1 MKGSIISDS
10 LLRREIGKI
19 GVATI
24 AMNGV
29 IGSGIF
35 ALPAAAI
42 VLTGYF
48 SPWIFVLCGV
58 LILSVA
64 LTLARAASF
73 FEITGGPI
81 VYTTHAFGKFVGFQ
95 TGLFIYVSRVAAIG
109 ASANLIVSH
118 AAALWSPLES
128 GVARAVAIAAYVSLA
143 TILNAVGV
151 RAGLAAVY
159 LLSVLKLLPLLLL
172 ILVGFPSIEWGT
184 VAGAPLPAP
193 GALGQTMLIM
203 MYAFIGFEF
212 SLVNAG
218 ETRNAK
224 AEIPKTLVGTV
235 LGIALGYTL
244 IQLVAVSVAPDLGQT
259 ETPLLEVARRLMG
272 PWGALL
278 LGLGVVFS
286 TSASSLTSLLTAP
299 RVTFALARDGSLPA
313 WFGNVNERSGAPVN
327 SIVFCGILSAAI
339 ALSHGFLWLV
349 TMSTLAR
356 MLTYALCIAA
366 VPGIERTMPSHPGQF
381 RLPGGLAIPAVAL
394 ALSLW
399 LISHSTVDSWLI
411 VGALFIAGTII
422 FWFTGRTKRN
432 LGNQSSSSVQP

>member
-1 MKGSIISDS
+1 MKRSIISDS
-10 LLRREIGKI
+10 LLRREIGRI

-42 VLTGYF
+42 AQTGYF
-48 SPWIFVLCGV
+48 SPWVFVLCAV
-58 LILSVA
+58 LILSIA
-64 LTLARAASF
+64 LTLARAAGF
-73 FEITGGPI
+73 FEITGGPV
-81 VYTTHAFGKFVGFQ
+81 VYTTQAFGRFVGFQ

-118 AAALWSPLES
+118 AAAVWSPLES
-128 GVARAVAIAAYVSLA
+128 GVARVAAITAYISLA

-159 LLSVLKLLPLLLL
+159 VLSVLKLLPLFLL
-172 ILVGFPSIEWGT
+172 ILVGFPSIEWGLA
-184 VAGAPLPAP
+184 AGAPLPAS

-218 ETRNAK
+218 ETRNAR

-235 LGIALGYTL
+235 VGIAFCYTL
-244 IQLVAVSVAPDLGQT
+244 IQLVAVSVAPDLG
-259 ETPLLEVARRLMG
+259 ESDTPLVEVARRLMG
-272 PWGALL
+272 PWGALI

-286 TSASSLTSLLTAP
+286 TSGSSLTSLLTAP
-299 RVTFALARDGSLPA
+299 RVTFALSRDGSLPA
-313 WFGNVNERSGAPVN
+313 WFGSVNERSGAPVN
-327 SIVFCGILSAAI
+327 SIVFCGILSIAI

-349 TMSTLAR
+349 TISTLTR
-356 MLTYALCIAA
+356 MVTYALCIAS
-366 VPGIERTMPSHPGQF
+366 VPIIERTMPSQQDQF
-381 RLPGGLAIPAVAL
+381 KLPGRLAIPAIGFVL
-394 ALSLW
+394 TIW
-399 LISHSTVDSWLI
+399 LISHSTAGNWMI
-411 VGALFIAGTII
+411 VGALFAAGTLV
-422 FWFTGRTKRN
+422 FWLSTRN
-432 LGNQSSSSVQP
+432 KANL

>member
-1 MKGSIISDS
+1 MKRSIISDS

-42 VLTGYF
+42 VQTGYF

-128 GVARAVAIAAYVSLA
+128 GVARAVAITVYIALA

-151 RAGLAAVY
+151 CAGLAAVY
-159 LLSVLKLLPLLLL
+159 VLSVLKLLPLFLL
-172 ILVGFPSIEWGT
+172 ILIGFPAIEWG
-184 VAGAPLPAP
+184 AAANAPLPGS
-193 GALGQTMLIM
+193 GALGQTMLVV

-235 LGIALGYTL
+235 LGIALCYTL
-244 IQLVAVSVAPDLGQT
+244 IQLVAVSVAPDLGET
-259 ETPLLEVARRLMG
+259 DTPLVEVARRLVG
-272 PWGALL
+272 PWGALM

-286 TSASSLTSLLTAP
+286 TSGSSLTSLLTAP

-313 WFGNVNERSGAPVN
+313 WFGKVNERNGAPVN
-327 SIVFCGILSAAI
+327 SIVFCGILSTAI
-339 ALSHGFLWLV
+339 ALSQHFLWLV
-349 TMSTLAR
+349 TMSTLVR
-356 MLTYALCIAA
+356 MLTYALCIAS
-366 VPGIERTMPSHPGQF
+366 VPIIERTLPSRQDQF
-381 RLPGGLAIPAVAL
+381 KLPGGLAIPAVGFVL
-394 ALSLW
+394 TLW
-399 LISHSTVDSWLI
+399 LMSHSTADIWMI
-411 VGALFIAGTII
+411 VGALFAVGTLV
-422 FWFTGRTKRN
+422 FWLSTRTQ
-432 LGNQSSSSVQP
+432 QSELKDRPLS

>member
-1 MKGSIISDS
+1 MKRAIISDS
-10 LLRREIGKI
+10 LLRREIGRI

-42 VLTGYF
+42 VQTGYF

-118 AAALWSPLES
+118 AASLWSPFEA
-128 GVARAVAIAAYVSLA
+128 GPARALAIVAYVSLA
-143 TILNAVGV
+143 TIFNAVGV
-151 RAGLAAVY
+151 RTGLAAVY
-159 LLSVLKLLPLLLL
+159 VLSILKLLPLFLL
-172 ILVGFPSIEWGT
+172 ILVGFPSIEWGAT
-184 VAGAPLPAP
+184 AGAQLPAS
-193 GALGQTMLIM
+193 GALGQTMLVM

-218 ETRNAK
+218 ETRNAR

-244 IQLVAVSVAPDLGQT
+244 IQLVAVSVAPDVGQT
-259 ETPLLEVARRLMG
+259 DTPLVDIASRLMG
-272 PWGALL
+272 PWGAIM
-278 LGLGVVFS
+278 LGLGVIFS
-286 TSASSLTSLLTAP
+286 TSGSSLASLLTAP

-313 WFGNVNERSGAPVN
+313 WFGTVNERSGAPVN
-327 SIVFCGILSAAI
+327 SIVVCGILSAAI
-339 ALSHGFLWLV
+339 ALSQHFLWLV
-349 TMSTLAR
+349 TMSTLVR

-366 VPGIERTMPSHPGQF
+366 VPIIERTLASRPDQF
-381 RLPGGLAIPAVAL
+381 KLPGGLAIPAIAFV
-394 ALSLW
+394 LSLW
-399 LISHSTVDSWLI
+399 LISHSTANIWMIVAGLFAIGTVVFWLSTRTQQRE
-411 VGALFIAGTII
+411 LKDRP
-422 FWFTGRTKRN
+422 FT
-432 LGNQSSSSVQP
+432 